1 MIGNQKSSLKKN
13 HNKIKS
19 AENDKT
25 KNRSVPEKYHKLR
38 KSAEK

>member
-25 KNRSVPEKYHKLR
+25 KNRIVPR
-38 KSAEK
+38 KISQVKEIS